1 MLINPSNSLGSNL
14 AQTVQRASDT
24 TEMVVKTKSNLV
36 TTNAKNALATTA
48 GLAATV
54 AATNAVKNSSALQ
67 ETITKGLKKITSSDV
82 FKQVYDNVAPY
93 AKKAASWVKA
103 LPTPAKV
110 VLGAGT
116 ALACL
121 IGNTI
126 QNKGI
131 FNQGKIVQQ
140 YEDKQTIREA
150 LNNIQA

>member
-103 LPTPAKV
+103 LPAPAKI
-110 VLGAGT
+110 VLGAGAVIT
-116 ALACL
+116 GLVVNA
-121 IGNTI
+121 I

-131 FNQGKIVQQ
+131 FNQGKIFQQ
-140 YEDKQTIREA
+140 YEDKQTVREA
-150 LNNIQA
+150 LNNI